1 MGPYSK
7 KETQFWLDTIVP
19 ELFLQQSKFYQ
30 TYTKVKDRERE
41 NAQEFSGA
49 FRINYII
56 VVHVDL
62 YHRICLKFN

>member
-56 VVHVDL
+56 VVDL